1 MLREVS
7 LADDAPWKQ
16 RFRAQ
21 TILGTQIARAAPQ
34 RGLVTS
40 NRSGV
45 YQLCA
50 WEVPS
55 GELRPLTHRPEGV
68 LSGWISPDGRY
79 VYYHHDQRGNE
90 LGHFVRVPFEGGAP
104 QDLTPDLPPYPTFG
118 MHISRAGNMVAFPL
132 ADATG
137 YHLCCLLLGV
147 EGMLAAPR
155 LFAQGKH
162 PAICQG
168 LSYGGDI
175 AVMASTER
183 TGTLRGSLAALDTAS
198 GECIGTL
205 WDGPESSLAA
215 VGFAPVA
222 HDLRLLAR
230 TNRTSVTRPLLWNP
244 WTGERIDLALD
255 ELEGEVYPGGWSS
268 EGTRLLLRQF
278 NRAVAQLYVYDLE
291 PRTLTRLQHPVAPT
305 RERSSG
311 RKARSWPSGRTRPTR
326 SG

>member
-68 LSGWISPDGRY
+68 LSGWISPDRRY
-79 VYYHHDQRGNE
+79 VYYHHGQRGNE

-147 EGMLAAPR
+147 EGTLAAP
-155 LFAQGKH
+155 GV
-162 PAICQG
+162 P
-168 LSYGGDI
+168 
-175 AVMASTER
+175 AVMEQKTTIR
-183 TGTLRGSLAALDTAS
+183 
-198 GECIGTL
+198 
-205 WDGPESSLAA
+205 
-215 VGFAPVA
+215 
-222 HDLRLLAR
+222 
-230 TNRTSVTRPLLWNP
+230 
-244 WTGERIDLALD
+244 
-255 ELEGEVYPGGWSS
+255 
-268 EGTRLLLRQF
+268 
-278 NRAVAQLYVYDLE
+278 
-291 PRTLTRLQHPVAPT
+291 
-305 RERSSG
+305 
-311 RKARSWPSGRTRPTR
+311 
-326 SG
+326 